1 VCKRVRLNPT
11 LFPSVAVGKSASP
24 PAPSPARDAASSIA
38 LFIRKT
44 LFETRPSDEEPNNEI

>member
-1 VCKRVRLNPT
+1 
-11 LFPSVAVGKSASP
+11 VAVGKSASP

-44 LFETRPSDEEPNNEI
+44 LFERDKTL